1 MELTPQL
8 SLHECRMLEYVL
20 THFLALG
27 IEKDANRLAQIKKL
41 HTSFRDANITAES
54 MDWDADKLEESSPAL

>member
-1 MELTPQL
+1 
-8 SLHECRMLEYVL
+8 MLEYVL